1 MESLGHSIMRVSSVT
16 LATVAMILP
25 SYSLLEEGLLLRE
38 AILERETGAL
48 VSGLVRAQNA
58 A

>member
-1 MESLGHSIMRVSSVT
+1 

-25 SYSLLEEGLLLRE
+25 SYSLLEEGLLFKE

-48 VSGLVRAQNA
+48 DLVLVELKTQC
-58 A
+58 

>member
-1 MESLGHSIMRVSSVT
+1 MLSLGHSTMRVSSVT

-25 SYSLLEEGLLLRE
+25 SYSLLEEGLLFRE

-48 VSGLVRAQNA
+48 DLVLVELKTQR
-58 A
+58 

>member
-1 MESLGHSIMRVSSVT
+1 
-16 LATVAMILP
+16 VAMILP

-48 VSGLVRAQNA
+48 I
-58 A
+58 